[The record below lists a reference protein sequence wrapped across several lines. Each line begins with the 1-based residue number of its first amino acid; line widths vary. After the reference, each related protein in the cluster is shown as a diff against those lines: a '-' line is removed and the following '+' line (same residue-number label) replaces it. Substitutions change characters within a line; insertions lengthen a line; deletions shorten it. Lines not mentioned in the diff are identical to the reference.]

1 MFKDDH
7 QGDRLDIIVTF
18 YATVIFGIRTEVKC
32 EDTKEVIRSR
42 KSKNGKQYKWSNEK
56 GQMKKSN
63 DIQNTTYNNRFELR

>member
-18 YATVIFGIRTEVKC
+18 YATVIFGTRTEVKC

-42 KSKNGKQYKWSNEK
+42 KSKNGKQYKIVKWKRTNEEK
-56 GQMKKSN
+56 QWYTKHN
-63 DIQNTTYNNRFELR
+63 IQ